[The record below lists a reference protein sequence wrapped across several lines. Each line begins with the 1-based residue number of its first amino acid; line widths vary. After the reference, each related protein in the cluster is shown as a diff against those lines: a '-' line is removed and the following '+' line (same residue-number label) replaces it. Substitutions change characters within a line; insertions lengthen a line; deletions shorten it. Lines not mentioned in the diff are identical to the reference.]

1 MPILRHKQDA
11 NFVTIPNELAQ
22 NSDLSYDARGLLL
35 ELLSRPADWKI
46 VKQQLLRGYCRDYKL
61 KRIIKELRNA
71 GYLHLINLHDD
82 DTGFFTERVWIVCD
96 KPNSKDEILH
106 FMRNLPKVQLPSRT
120 VSASVDNPQLQ
131 IQSNTK
137 TDYTNVNAELRS
149 EHSIELLSDAE
160 LIEHPVYQLYRSYYE
175 YHVGS
180 EHPKLSIPSLR
191 KALQVIARWQGEDWH
206 STITEHFGRAENF
219 ETDWNFC
226 HFATDGVLRILL
238 VRQI

>member
-22 NSDLSYDARGLLL
+22 NPDLSYEAKGLLL
-35 ELLSRPADWKI
+35 ELISRPADWKL
-46 VKQQLLRGYCRDYKL
+46 VKEQLVRGHCRDHKL
-61 KRIIKELRNA
+61 TRIIKELKET
-71 GYLHLINLHDD
+71 GYLYLIDLRDD
-82 DTGFFTERVWIVCD
+82 NTGHFIDRVWVVCD
-96 KPNSKDEILH
+96 RPNSKEEILR
-106 FMRNLPKVQLPSRT
+106 FLGNLPKSQFHLRGI
-120 VSASVDNPQLQ
+120 SASTDEQGLQ

-160 LIEHPVYQLYRSYYE
+160 LIEHPVYQIYRSYYK

-180 EHPKLSIPSLR
+180 EHPKLGIPSLR